1 MPNRKAKAVPAKA
14 TVASVVQ
21 EMAKP
26 RLASS
31 VRTYLRSG
39 TFISSPKFCEG
50 EWVHNCIT
58 KEDGQVMRSYQ
69 GKGVYRYEVFV
80 PTSPGSWIEG
90 YNSSDWAE
98 HHLELS
104 AHQYLN

>member
-14 TVASVVQ
+14 TLASVVQ

-31 VRTYLRSG
+31 VRTHLRSG
-39 TFISSPKFCEG
+39 PFISSPKFCEG

-58 KEDGQVMRSYQ
+58 KKDGQVMRSYER
-69 GKGVYRYEVFV
+69 KGVCRYEVFV
-80 PTSPGSWIEG
+80 PTFPDSWIDG

-104 AHQYLN
+104 ANQYLN

>member
-1 MPNRKAKAVPAKA
+1 MPNRKAKAIPAKA

-39 TFISSPKFCEG
+39 PFISSPKFCEG

-80 PTSPGSWIEG
+80 PTFPGSWIEG

-98 HHLELS
+98 HLLEHS
-104 AHQYLN
+104 AHQFLN

>member
-1 MPNRKAKAVPAKA
+1 MPNRKAKAVAAK
-14 TVASVVQ
+14 TTLASVVQ

-39 TFISSPKFCEG
+39 PFPRSPKFCEG

-58 KEDGQVMRSYQ
+58 KEDGQVMRSYE

-80 PTSPGSWIEG
+80 PSFPDSWIEG
-90 YNSSDWAE
+90 YKSSDWAE
-98 HHLELS
+98 NRLEL
-104 AHQYLN
+104 AANQYLN

>member
-39 TFISSPKFCEG
+39 PFISSPKFCEG

-69 GKGVYRYEVFV
+69 GKGVYMYEVFV
-80 PTSPGSWIEG
+80 PTFPGSWIEG

-98 HHLELS
+98 HHLEHS

>member
-14 TVASVVQ
+14 TLASVVQ

-26 RLASS
+26 RFASS
-31 VRTYLRSG
+31 VGTYLRSG
-39 TFISSPKFCEG
+39 HFISSPKFCEG
-50 EWVHNCIT
+50 EWVHNSSS
-58 KEDGQVMRSYQ
+58 KKDGQVMRSYER
-69 GKGVYRYEVFV
+69 KGVHRYEVFV
-80 PTSPGSWIEG
+80 PTLPDSWIEG

-104 AHQYLN
+104 LNQYLN